1 MQDVIT
7 ADAAGAALAEL
18 FLPSLLGKEDFDAFE
33 RDLSCGIRDL
43 ARTAFARV
51 LEAFD
56 AHLRES
62 RPRGWSVHEIA
73 PRTLITLLGAVT
85 YRRTVYLDEYGRRRA
100 LADELLG
107 IPPRSRLSAGAFL
120 WIVERAS
127 EESFRKTARAF
138 FGLTGARISHVT
150 VMRCVHAEGELL
162 KRAPEKVRHLS
173 CEGIRIEVDGLW
185 IPLQAEEHREGALP
199 RFLYE
204 QARKRASLELKVAS
218 VYAGK
223 VREGP
228 GRKRRLGLRAIALDA
243 DADSF
248 FDRVWEH
255 VASEYD
261 EEDLRRI
268 HYGADGGSWCG
279 PERMEERA
287 PENAEVLFSLDRF
300 HLMRAICRAYPE
312 GPSRDWAC
320 SLALRGKG
328 SSLARMAERIA
339 DKLAGGPRKGK
350 VRALA
355 SCAASNAHAI
365 RAHGASLGT
374 AEATNS
380 RIASRMKGRAM
391 SWSRRGA
398 EAMALV
404 RCALMSGRALIAP
417 EKKVF
422 FTEREI
428 ERMTRA
434 GVRSAGEVPARSG
447 RGYLPPHQVD
457 TRRIDGGNAYALYR
471 GMANANPR
479 I

>member
-7 ADAAGAALAEL
+7 ADAASAALAEL
-18 FLPSLLGKEDFDAFE
+18 FLPALLSEEDLDSFE
-33 RDLSCGIRDL
+33 RDLSCGVRDL
-43 ARTAFARV
+43 ARASFARI

-62 RPRGWSVHEIA
+62 RLRGWSVHEVV
-73 PRTLITLLGAVT
+73 PRTLITLLGIVT
-85 YRRTVYLDEYGRRRA
+85 YRRTVYLDEYGRRRV

-138 FGLTGARISHVT
+138 FGLTGASISHVT

-162 KRAPEKVRHLS
+162 RRVPERVRHLS
-173 CEGIRIEVDGLW
+173 CEGVRIEVDGLW
-185 IPLQAEEHREGALP
+185 IPLQAEEHRKEALP

-204 QARKRASLELKVAS
+204 QARERVSLELKVAS
-218 VYAGK
+218 VYAAK

-228 GRKRRLGLRAIALDA
+228 ARKRRVNLRTIALDA
-243 DADSF
+243 DPDSF

-255 VASEYD
+255 VVSEYD
-261 EEDLRRI
+261 EGDLRRI
-268 HYGADGGSWCG
+268 HYGADGGTWCG
-279 PERMEERA
+279 PERMEQRA

-300 HLMRAICRAYPE
+300 HLMQAICRAYPE
-312 GPSRDWAC
+312 GPSRDWAAN
-320 SLALRGKG
+320 LALRGKG
-328 SSLARMAERIA
+328 SSIARMAERIA
-339 DKLAGGPRKGK
+339 NKLRSGTRKEK

-355 SCAASNAHAI
+355 SYAASNAHAI

-398 EAMALV
+398 EAMALI

-422 FTEREI
+422 FTEKEI
-428 ERMTRA
+428 ERMTRT
-434 GVRSAGEVPARSG
+434 GPKSAGEIPARTG
-447 RGYLPPHQVD
+447 EGYLPPHQ
-457 TRRIDGGNAYALYR
+457 
-471 GMANANPR
+471 MATSSLKTKAGFRANTC
-479 I
+479 